1 MQTGEA
7 GVQGQRRAA
16 VWRWATLL
24 GLALAL
30 PGWLTPAAAQV
41 AAPAAQRIEVFV
53 REGCP
58 HCAKAEEFL
67 AVLGREQPQLDIVIR
82 DVNREPAALQR
93 LTELAREHG
102 GVARVPAFFLA
113 DQLLF
118 GFSEAARTDLLI
130 RNVLAGQRTQ
140 RAAAGAAGA
149 AGSTCELADA
159 VGKASADPNDVL
171 LKPCPLGGHA
181 EAAAAPA
188 PPERFEIGFF
198 GRTLS
203 LDDIGLPLFTLAIG
217 TLDGFNPCSMWVL
230 LLMISLLAPLNDR
243 PRMLAIAGTFVAIQ
257 GIAYFIFLAAW
268 LNLFLLI
275 GLARWSQ
282 ILIAV
287 IAIVAGLINL
297 KDFLAFKWGGI
308 SLSIPDQAKPGIYNR
323 MRNILHARSMTAAVA
338 GAVVLAVLVQIV
350 ELLCTSGFPA
360 LFTRIL
366 TLEQLE
372 PSSYSG
378 YLLLYMAA
386 YMFDDVLVLGTGV
399 VLLSRHRLQEREG
412 RVLKLLAGLAMVG
425 LGVYLLL
432 E

>member
-30 PGWLTPAAAQV
+30 PGWLTPAAARV

-140 RAAAGAAGA
+140 RAAAGAAG
-149 AGSTCELADA
+149 STCELADA

-188 PPERFEIGFF
+188 PPERFEIGWF

-243 PRMLAIAGTFVAIQ
+243 PRMLAIAGTFVVIQ

-323 MRNILHARSMTAAVA
+323 MRNILHARSMTAAIA

-372 PSSYSG
+372 PSSYYG

>member
-1 MQTGEA
+1 
-7 GVQGQRRAA
+7 

-41 AAPAAQRIEVFV
+41 AAPAAQRLEVFV

-372 PSSYSG
+372 PSSYYG

>member
-1 MQTGEA
+1 
-7 GVQGQRRAA
+7 

-372 PSSYSG
+372 PSSYYG

>member
-1 MQTGEA
+1 M
-7 GVQGQRRAA
+7 R
-16 VWRWATLL
+16 
-24 GLALAL
+24 
-30 PGWLTPAAAQV
+30 
-41 AAPAAQRIEVFV
+41 
-53 REGCP
+53 
-58 HCAKAEEFL
+58 
-67 AVLGREQPQLDIVIR
+67 
-82 DVNREPAALQR
+82 
-93 LTELAREHG
+93 
-102 GVARVPAFFLA
+102 
-113 DQLLF
+113 
-118 GFSEAARTDLLI
+118 
-130 RNVLAGQRTQ
+130 
-140 RAAAGAAGA
+140 
-149 AGSTCELADA
+149 
-159 VGKASADPNDVL
+159 ASAV
-171 LKPCPLGGHA
+171 
-181 EAAAAPA
+181 
-188 PPERFEIGFF
+188 
-198 GRTLS
+198 
-203 LDDIGLPLFTLAIG
+203 
-217 TLDGFNPCSMWVL
+217 
-230 LLMISLLAPLNDR
+230 
-243 PRMLAIAGTFVAIQ
+243 TFVEIQ
-257 GIAYFIFLAAW
+257 GIAYFICGAAW

-323 MRNILHARSMTAAVA
+323 MRNILHARSMTAAIA

-372 PSSYSG
+372 PSSYYG

>member
-1 MQTGEA
+1 M
-7 GVQGQRRAA
+7 
-16 VWRWATLL
+16 L

-82 DVNREPAALQR
+82 DVTREPAALQR
-93 LTELAREHG
+93 LTELTREHG

-130 RNVLAGQRTQ
+130 RNVLAGQRAQ
-140 RAAAGAAGA
+140 RAAAGAADA
-149 AGSTCELADA
+149 AGSTCELADE
-159 VGKASADPNDVL
+159 KADPNDVL
-171 LKPCPLGGHA
+171 LKPCPLGGHP
-181 EAAAAPA
+181 EAAAVPA

-203 LDDIGLPLFTLAIG
+203 LDDIGLPAFTFAIG
-217 TLDGFNPCSMWVL
+217 LLDGFNPCSMWVL
-230 LLMISLLAPLNDR
+230 LMMISLLAPLNDR
-243 PRMLAIAGTFVAIQ
+243 PRMVAIAGTFVVVE
-257 GIAYFIFLAAW
+257 GIAYFVFLAAW

-282 ILIAV
+282 ILIAA
-287 IAIVAGLINL
+287 IAIIAGLVNL
-297 KDFLAFKWGGI
+297 KDFFAFKWGF
-308 SLSIPDQAKPGIYNR
+308 SLSIPESQKPKIYQR
-323 MRNILHARSMTAAVA
+323 MRNILHAKSMTAAIA

-366 TLEQLE
+366 TLRELDTA
-372 PSSYSG
+372 SYYG

-386 YMFDDVLVLGTGV
+386 YMLDDVLVLGTGV
-399 VLLSRHRLQEREG
+399 ALLSRHRLQEREG

>member
-1 MQTGEA
+1 
-7 GVQGQRRAA
+7 

-41 AAPAAQRIEVFV
+41 AAPAVQRIEVFV

-82 DVNREPAALQR
+82 DVTREPAALQR
-93 LTELAREHG
+93 LTELTREHG

-140 RAAAGAAGA
+140 RAAAGAAG
-149 AGSTCELADA
+149 STCELADE
-159 VGKASADPNDVL
+159 KADPNDVL

-188 PPERFEIGFF
+188 PPERFEIGFL

-243 PRMLAIAGTFVAIQ
+243 PRMLAIAGTFVVIQ

-297 KDFLAFKWGGI
+297 KDFLALKWGGI

-323 MRNILHARSMTAAVA
+323 MRNILHARSMTAAIA

-372 PSSYSG
+372 PSSYYG

>member
-1 MQTGEA
+1 
-7 GVQGQRRAA
+7 

-188 PPERFEIGFF
+188 PPERFEIGWF

-372 PSSYSG
+372 PSSYYG

>member
-1 MQTGEA
+1 M
-7 GVQGQRRAA
+7 
-16 VWRWATLL
+16 WRWATLL

-323 MRNILHARSMTAAVA
+323 MRNILHARSMTAAIA

-372 PSSYSG
+372 PSSYYG

>member
-1 MQTGEA
+1 
-7 GVQGQRRAA
+7 

-82 DVNREPAALQR
+82 DVTREPAALQR
-93 LTELAREHG
+93 LTELTREHG

-118 GFSEAARTDLLI
+118 GS
-130 RNVLAGQRTQ
+130 GQRAQ
-140 RAAAGAAGA
+140 RAGAPGAAGA
-149 AGSTCELADA
+149 AGSTCELADE
-159 VGKASADPNDVL
+159 KADPNDVL

-188 PPERFEIGFF
+188 PPERFEIGFL

-323 MRNILHARSMTAAVA
+323 MRNILHARSMTAAIA

-372 PSSYSG
+372 PSSYYG

>member
-1 MQTGEA
+1 
-7 GVQGQRRAA
+7 

-323 MRNILHARSMTAAVA
+323 MRNILHARSMTAAIA

-372 PSSYSG
+372 PSSYYG